1 MEGEGAVILPE
12 GRDPRFVTLRR
23 GVTLPAQSLEVDGI
37 AGRQTA
43 QAMGIWGGPTG
54 PLPATRTPGRA
65 GDFDFLSG
73 HWTIRNHKRRTGAE
87 GGWDVFDGEAT
98 VHGLLAGVCSV
109 EELRIPARQFSGMG
123 LRLLDVKQARWS
135 DFWVNAASG
144 ALGGDGLP
152 GSFEGGAGIFQS
164 EDDDPAHPGGR
175 VIYRSVW
182 DRITPTSCRWQ
193 QGNSRDGGR
202 TWVLDWSMDLTR
214 VS

>member
-1 MEGEGAVILPE
+1 MSDDPDRRRLLQAVAALALTPAAATAPAAPAEPQPGPAMTGA
-12 GRDPRFVTLRR
+12 
-23 GVTLPAQSLEVDGI
+23 LPARRS
-37 AGRQTA
+37 
-43 QAMGIWGGPTG
+43 
-54 PLPATRTPGRA
+54 PGRP
-65 GDFDFLSG
+65 GDFDFLTG
-73 HWTIRNHKRRTGAE
+73 RWKILNHKRRAGAD

-98 VHGLLAGVCSV
+98 VHALLAGICSV

-123 LRLLDVKQARWS
+123 LRLLDVKAAQWS

-144 ALGGDGLP
+144 ALGGGGLP

-164 EDDDPAHPGGR
+164 EDDDPAAPGVK

-193 QGNSRDGGR
+193 QGSSRDGGK
-202 TWVLDWSMDLTR
+202 TWVLDWSMDWTR